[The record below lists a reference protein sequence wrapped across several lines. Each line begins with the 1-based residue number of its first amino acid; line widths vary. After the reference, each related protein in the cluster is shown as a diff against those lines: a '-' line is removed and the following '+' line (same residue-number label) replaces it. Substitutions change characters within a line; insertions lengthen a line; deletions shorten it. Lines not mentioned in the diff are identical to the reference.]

1 MSFHFYLFFSAVI
14 IGFEQTMYTVNE
26 SIGELTVYVS
36 VVNPPVGEELFASVD
51 LLIQTISINASK
63 YF

>member
-1 MSFHFYLFFSAVI
+1 
-14 IGFEQTMYTVNE
+14 MYTVNE

-36 VVNPPVGEELFASVD
+36 VFNPPVGEELFTTVD
-51 LLIQTISINASK
+51 LTIQTISINASK